1 MREKIILKQDKKC
14 WFCGNMQN
22 LHLHH
27 IFHGNANRKLSDKY
41 ALCVWLCA
49 YHHNLGQKC
58 VHNNKEM
65 DLELKRIGQKAFEE
79 NIGTRE
85 EFIKIFGKNYIW
97 EE

>member
-1 MREKIILKQDKKC
+1 MIVEDYRC
-14 WFCGNMQN
+14 YFCHNTQN
-22 LHLHH
+22 LHVHH

-41 ALCVWLCA
+41 GLTVYLCG

-65 DLELKRIGQKAFEE
+65 DMILKVKGQKYFEE
-79 NIGTRE
+79 NIGTRK

-97 EE
+97 ED